1 MVQSY
6 QSSVIYRPLMSL
18 IKVAHQ
24 VFHDFLFSQRNK
36 AAKEDDIIG
45 VCVCVCM
52 SFVVRGRVEGLGE
65 GRWSKFEKDD

>member
-1 MVQSY
+1 
-6 QSSVIYRPLMSL
+6 MSL

-45 VCVCVCM
+45 VCVCVYE
-52 SFVVRGRVEGLGE
+52 FRGE
-65 GRWSKFEKDD
+65 GKG